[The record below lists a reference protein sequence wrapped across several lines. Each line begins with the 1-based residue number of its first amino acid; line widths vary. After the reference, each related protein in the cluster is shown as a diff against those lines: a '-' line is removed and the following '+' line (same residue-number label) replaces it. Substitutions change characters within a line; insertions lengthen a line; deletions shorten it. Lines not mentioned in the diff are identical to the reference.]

1 MTNKIEVVVPDIG
14 DFADVEIIEILVT
27 PGDTVKVDDALITLE
42 SDKATMDIPS
52 PAAGTVREIKVAIG
66 DKVSE
71 GSLVAELETESEE
84 PQPEQLTSDKTP
96 ETTTDNAPPASESE
110 EITVSV
116 PDIGD
121 FDQVD
126 VIEVHV
132 AAGDTVKTEDPL
144 ITLESDK
151 ATMDVPS
158 SSDGVVKSML
168 VKAGDQVS
176 EGSDIAILSSA
187 SKTAATQTKK
197 TETPTVTPP
206 AAVEQKLLADDEDTR
221 PQTQTVHRPPSTLPP
236 PAEKAGVAPPHASP
250 GVRRYA
256 RELGANITK
265 VRGSGPK
272 GRILKEDVK
281 AFVKSIVEGS
291 ASPSGASGG
300 MGIPAMPEVDFSKFG
315 ETEMQ
320 ELPRIKRISGP
331 HLHRAWL
338 NVPHVTHH
346 DEADIT
352 ELEAFRQ
359 SLKDEAAKKNVR
371 VTMLA
376 FVMKAVTAG
385 LKEFPNINAS
395 LSSDGQRL
403 ILKKYFHVGI
413 AVDTPNGLVVPV
425 FRDVDK
431 KSIFDLA
438 EEMGEV
444 SLRARDGKLKPNE
457 MQGGCISIS
466 SLGGIGGTAFTPIVN
481 APEVAILGVTRARM
495 QPVWNGEKFKPRL
508 MLPLDLSY
516 DHRVID
522 GAAAARFVAY
532 LRNALADMRRILL

>member
-1 MTNKIEVVVPDIG
+1 MSNNIEVVVPDIG
-14 DFADVEIIEILVT
+14 DFADVEIIEILVAT
-27 PGDTVKVDDALITLE
+27 GDTVNVDDALITLE
-42 SDKATMDIPS
+42 SDKATMDVPS
-52 PAAGTVREIKVAIG
+52 PAAGTVREIPVAIG

-71 GSLVAELETESEE
+71 GSLVAQLETESEAS
-84 PQPEQLTSDKTP
+84 QAEQTTP
-96 ETTTDNAPPASESE
+96 DETQATTTDNPAPASESE

-132 AAGDTVKTEDPL
+132 AVGDTVKTEDPL

-168 VKAGDQVS
+168 VNVGDQVS
-176 EGSDIAILSSA
+176 EGSNIAILSA
-187 SKTAATQTKK
+187 TSKTAATQTEKP
-197 TETPTVTPP
+197 ETAKPTPV
-206 AAVEQKLLADDEDTR
+206 VEQKPLADDEDIR
-221 PQTQTVHRPPSTLPP
+221 PQTQPVHRPPSTLPP
-236 PAEKAGVAPPHASP
+236 LAEKAVVAPPHASP

-256 RELGANITK
+256 RELGTDITK
-265 VRGSGPK
+265 IRGSGPK

-281 AFVKSIVEGS
+281 AFIKSALEGKRTDS
-291 ASPSGASGG
+291 VSGSGV
-300 MGIPAMPEVDFSKFG
+300 GIPAMPEVDFSKFG
-315 ETEMQ
+315 ETEAQ

-376 FVMKAVTAG
+376 FIMKAVTAG

-413 AVDTPNGLVVPV
+413 AVDTPIGLVVPV

-444 SLRARDGKLKPNE
+444 SLRAREGKLTPTE

-532 LRNALADMRRILL
+532 LCTALADMRRILL